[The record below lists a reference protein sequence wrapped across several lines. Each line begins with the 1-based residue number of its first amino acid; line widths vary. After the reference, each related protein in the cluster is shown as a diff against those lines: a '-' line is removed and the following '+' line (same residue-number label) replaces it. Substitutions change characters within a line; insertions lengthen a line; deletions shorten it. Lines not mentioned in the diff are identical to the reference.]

1 MRHLDTTLSD
11 TLAHYAIQF
20 EDCSH
25 SGCSLSAEET
35 FKFVKQ
41 LKGMRRLAR
50 TMEEEVAIHRI
61 TEARNAQ
68 SSVLDQEAVRKFGQL
83 IKDPEGKIVRPDF
96 TGGRR

>member
-1 MRHLDTTLSD
+1 MSHLDTTLSD

-25 SGCSLSAEET
+25 TGCSLSAEET
-35 FKFVKQ
+35 FRFVKQ
-41 LKGMRRLAR
+41 LKAMRRLAR

-61 TEARNAQ
+61 TEARTAQ
-68 SSVLDQEAVRKFGQL
+68 RSMLDHEAGRKLGQL
-83 IKDPEGKIVRPDF
+83 VADPEGKIVRPDF